1 MAPMTAATTSTPF
14 STTLTVPTAHAREL
28 MARLAQAG
36 FTILDT
42 GSRVATDEGMDAEAT
57 LHLVHIPTL
66 VEEVDPDAC
75 VLGVSR

>member
-1 MAPMTAATTSTPF
+1 MAPMTATTSTPF
-14 STTLTVPTAHAREL
+14 TTTLTVPTAHAREL

-42 GSRVATDEGMDAEAT
+42 GDRVTTDEGMDAEAT

-66 VEEVDPDAC
+66 LVEEADPDAC
-75 VLGVSR
+75 ILGVSR